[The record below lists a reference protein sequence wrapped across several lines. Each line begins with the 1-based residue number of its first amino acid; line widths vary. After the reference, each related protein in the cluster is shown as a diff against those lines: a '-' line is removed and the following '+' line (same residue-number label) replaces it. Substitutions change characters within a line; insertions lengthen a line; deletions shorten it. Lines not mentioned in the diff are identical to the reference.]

1 MRRVGTAGDN
11 EMDIRQI
18 GIIFHGIGDPSRP
31 LESGEAPYWISVE
44 RFEAFL
50 DRVAEAPARY
60 RITFD
65 DGNLSDH
72 AIALPRLVARGL
84 AAEFFVLSGRI
95 GQSGSL
101 GRREIADLLAAGMGV
116 GSHGIA
122 HLDWRRL
129 DAPALRAEL
138 EYSKAALEEICGR
151 AVTGAG
157 IPFGGWNGSVLCALR
172 RAGYD
177 AAWSSDGGW
186 MHSHAFLRPR
196 RSVRGDMD
204 ARALE
209 DLLSGRTGLGRRLRR
224 TASMT
229 ARRLR

>member
-1 MRRVGTAGDN
+1 MST
-11 EMDIRQI
+11 RQI
-18 GIIFHGIGDPSRP
+18 GIIFHGIGAPTRP
-31 LESGEAPYWISVE
+31 LEPGEAPYWIDVA
-44 RFEAFL
+44 RFEALL
-50 DRVAEAPARY
+50 DRIAETPGRY

-72 AIALPRLVARGL
+72 AIALPRLAARGL
-84 AAEFFVLSGRI
+84 GAEFFVLSGRI
-95 GQSGSL
+95 GRPGSL
-101 GRREIADLLAAGMGV
+101 GRGEIADLLAAGMGV

-129 DAPALRAEL
+129 DANALRAEL
-138 EYSKAALEEICGR
+138 EDSKAALEEVCGR

-157 IPFGGWNGSVLCALR
+157 IPFGGWNAAVLRALR

-186 MHSHAFLRPR
+186 MHPNAFLRPR

-204 ARALE
+204 ASALE
-209 DLLSGRTGLGRRLRR
+209 DLLSGRMGLGRRLRR
-224 TASMT
+224 AASMT
-229 ARRLR
+229 ARRAL